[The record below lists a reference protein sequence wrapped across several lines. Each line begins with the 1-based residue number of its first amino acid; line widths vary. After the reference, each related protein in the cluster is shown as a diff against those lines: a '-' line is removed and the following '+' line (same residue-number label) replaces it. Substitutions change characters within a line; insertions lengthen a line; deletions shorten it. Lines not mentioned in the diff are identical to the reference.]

1 MADLGAVS
9 LAAAV
14 VAVWAEA
21 AGGSFSL
28 LALFACEAAFLA
40 FYLVG
45 CLFAGWRPLA
55 EGVLFDLPLRLL
67 AGYAVINTAL
77 FALAWLSPL
86 GIVANFAILFVV
98 AALMFAATKPGLT
111 QSRDDS
117 VGLLVLGVS
126 LAAATLWC
134 QDTLHPIS
142 VQDKV
147 AVVKPWVDG
156 FYHAVHIRIFGAS
169 HGWHS
174 IEDFRMAG
182 VPARLYHYGDYL
194 TPALIKQASGIHSY
208 AAFAGILAPMGVF
221 FTGLGAYAFVG
232 SLWGRWPGLSAS
244 AALLLLPDGA
254 EQGMRN
260 TLMSYHWLTQIS
272 PSASHGLGILA
283 VAWLFVLI
291 GCKQGN
297 RLQVLAGWL
306 VGGILLVYKAHFFIA
321 SALLLLLVPPLFFRG
336 RQEPVGLRKRAVWAG
351 AAVVSFVL
359 AIMSVQKVPGVPP
372 IRFDGSCVGKVL
384 DLVKAFTKP
393 GPVRN
398 LLNDRI
404 GSAHAWF
411 ANLVVGIPFVLLA
424 TLGLLAP
431 LLLILVIRMRKRTP
445 ALLWLFPLLLIAN
458 FLAMFFGLALDF
470 RSSTPDELSQR
481 PVMLVYFFVVAW
493 IGGALGLA
501 VLESRRLGRI
511 ARPAIV
517 SLAILLLAVPAF
529 LGSGVQRMWA
539 MPRVSPP
546 LRVPIGLYRA
556 AEYMR
561 DHGDAGDIFQDSQ
574 FDRTYTVAAL
584 SERRTYVARTMTR
597 TGYNAEKVEEREADI
612 ERFVRLRNAAAVGA
626 FAQKLGIRW
635 FLLDPSD
642 QVRWPEEGV
651 NRPVFELGG
660 YRLYRF

>member
-1 MADLGAVS
+1 
-9 LAAAV
+9 
-14 VAVWAEA
+14 
-21 AGGSFSL
+21 
-28 LALFACEAAFLA
+28 
-40 FYLVG
+40 
-45 CLFAGWRPLA
+45 
-55 EGVLFDLPLRLL
+55 
-67 AGYAVINTAL
+67 
-77 FALAWLSPL
+77 
-86 GIVANFAILFVV
+86 
-98 AALMFAATKPGLT
+98 
-111 QSRDDS
+111 
-117 VGLLVLGVS
+117 
-126 LAAATLWC
+126 
-134 QDTLHPIS
+134 
-142 VQDKV
+142 
-147 AVVKPWVDG
+147 
-156 FYHAVHIRIFGAS
+156 
-169 HGWHS
+169 
-174 IEDFRMAG
+174 
-182 VPARLYHYGDYL
+182 
-194 TPALIKQASGIHSY
+194 
-208 AAFAGILAPMGVF
+208 
-221 FTGLGAYAFVG
+221 
-232 SLWGRWPGLSAS
+232 
-244 AALLLLPDGA
+244 
-254 EQGMRN
+254 
-260 TLMSYHWLTQIS
+260 
-272 PSASHGLGILA
+272 
-283 VAWLFVLI
+283 
-291 GCKQGN
+291 
-297 RLQVLAGWL
+297 
-306 VGGILLVYKAHFFIA
+306 
-321 SALLLLLVPPLFFRG
+321 
-336 RQEPVGLRKRAVWAG
+336 
-351 AAVVSFVL
+351 
-359 AIMSVQKVPGVPP
+359 
-372 IRFDGSCVGKVL
+372 
-384 DLVKAFTKP
+384 VKAFTKP